1 MYPNA
6 PIHRPIYYARTV
18 TENDPYVRWVDE
30 RLATCPELMTI
41 RDVDKVLGIGER
53 QVGRLLR
60 LADPAKR
67 LPGAKF
73 GGSWRIAKPEL
84 RQYLLKSHN
93 GSTAARA
100 AHPEKDKR

>member
-1 MYPNA
+1 MSLFRIVSITLCN
-6 PIHRPIYYARTV
+6 V
-18 TENDPYVRWVDE
+18 TDNDPYTRWVDD
-30 RLATCPELMTI
+30 RLADLPEAMSI
-41 RDVDKVLGIGER
+41 RDVDSVLRIGER

-60 LADPAKR
+60 LQDPVKR

-73 GGSWRIAKPEL
+73 GGVWRIAKPEL

-100 AHPEKDKR
+100 NHPEDKL